1 MINTLTL
8 ISESLELVERSL
20 REKQNI
26 LDILDKYPEVQA
38 MKTNALIKSG
48 LDEESISKKREI
60 VTQNLTDTGSESK
73 KLALIK
79 NMLDEKE
86 IELQRKNLFRD
97 LRNKRTVTTNRKHLQ
112 SLTAN
117 HNNMVVN
124 NHSLAIDSTP
134 IHMIETTM
142 ISTFCKIYNLNG
154 FSEAVLIFDAKN
166 DFKNIRF
173 VENVIEELG
182 FRIKKETIN
191 TCETM

>member
-1 MINTLTL
+1 M
-8 ISESLELVERSL
+8 ERSL
-20 REKQNI
+20 REKQHV

-38 MKTNALIKSG
+38 MKANVLIKSG

-112 SLTAN
+112 SLVAN
-117 HNNMVVN
+117 HNKMVVN
-124 NHSLAIDSTP
+124 NSLAIDGTP

-154 FSEAVLIFDAKN
+154 FSEAEMIFDAKN
-166 DFKNIRF
+166 DFQNIRF